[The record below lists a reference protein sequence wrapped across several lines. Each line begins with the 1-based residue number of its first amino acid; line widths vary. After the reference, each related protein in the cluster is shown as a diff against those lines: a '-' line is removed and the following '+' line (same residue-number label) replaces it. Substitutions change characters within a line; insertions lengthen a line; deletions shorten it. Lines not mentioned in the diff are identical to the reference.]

1 MLRSGW
7 RSRFVAAV
15 VLAAAVGG
23 CGEPG
28 TTPSGTP
35 PPAGFLLRASLT
47 QALAPENVFAWTPP
61 VTITGDRILVTTGP
75 VPAIFP
81 GPLLP
86 NLRGRE
92 ISQAGYDRI
101 VGEARSLGLL
111 DGNGDFSPPDVAPG
125 SQLGRIEL
133 LVDGELRV
141 LTGDPN
147 RVIQCIRAPCVPP
160 PATPE
165 AFAALWQA
173 LSDLP
178 GLLPD
183 ELGPEF
189 GYRPDGYAL
198 LIGIQPPDDAGI
210 APQLREWPLDT
221 PLAELGRP
229 IGDAAGPR
237 CGTVEGDDAATLTTA
252 FEGAN
257 QLTRWFDRG
266 AEGAGGVA
274 IAVRA
279 LLPGEDVCL
288 ELFGIGE

>member
-86 NLRGRE
+86 NLRGRA

-101 VGEARSLGLL
+101 VTRTEGGTSFWYYRGDTLLAVDAMNDGRAYMVGKRLIEGGKSPTAEAVTGT
-111 DGNGDFSPPDVAPG
+111 PD
-125 SQLGRIEL
+125 LK
-133 LVDGELRV
+133 
-141 LTGDPN
+141 
-147 RVIQCIRAPCVPP
+147 
-160 PATPE
+160 
-165 AFAALWQA
+165 
-173 LSDLP
+173 
-178 GLLPD
+178 
-183 ELGPEF
+183 
-189 GYRPDGYAL
+189 AL
-198 LIGIQPPDDAGI
+198 LKA
-210 APQLREWPLDT
+210 
-221 PLAELGRP
+221 
-229 IGDAAGPR
+229 
-237 CGTVEGDDAATLTTA
+237 
-252 FEGAN
+252 
-257 QLTRWFDRG
+257 
-266 AEGAGGVA
+266 
-274 IAVRA
+274 
-279 LLPGEDVCL
+279 
-288 ELFGIGE
+288 